1 MPILM
6 RLFLLAALLLAGCQD
21 ASRSSSATA
30 PPARPAALTGAAAL
44 DTTQIA
50 PPDSTTA
57 RLFAEAMAHARAE
70 TLHTEPLGAIMQ
82 ELGLHFRGR
91 PYAAGMLDAPPAETL
106 VVALDRYDCVTFV
119 ETMLAMA
126 QGVAAQDG
134 SYPTFAR
141 HLEALRYR
149 SGVLDGYASRL
160 HYFSEWIADNAE
172 RGHVVDLTERLG
184 GAPLEKQ
191 ITFMTEHRDRY
202 RHLAANDSLVRR
214 IAVVEQD
221 LADRDLYYIPQD
233 RIREVYDRLQA
244 GDVIALATNIEG
256 LAVSHTGLVYKAD
269 GQTGLLHASL
279 TDGVIVSPD
288 LQAYV
293 QNIKNQIGIVVARP
307 QR

>member
-1 MPILM
+1 M
-6 RLFLLAALLLAGCQD
+6 RYFFLVAVLLLVGCQD
-21 ASRSSSATA
+21 ASRSSSATT
-30 PPARPAALTGAAAL
+30 PPARPAALTDTAAL
-44 DTTQIA
+44 DTATVV

-57 RLFAEAMAHARAE
+57 RLFAEAMAHARRE
-70 TLHTEPLGAIMQ
+70 TLHTQPLGTIMQ

-106 VVALDRYDCVTFV
+106 VVALDQYDCVTFV

-126 QGVAAQDG
+126 RGVAAQDY
-134 SYPTFAR
+134 SYSTFAR

-149 SGVLDGYASRL
+149 GGTLDGYASRL
-160 HYFSEWIADNAE
+160 HYFSEWIADNAQ
-172 RGHVVDLTERLG
+172 RGHVVNITEQLG
-184 GAPLEKQ
+184 GDALEKQ
-191 ITFMTEHRDRY
+191 ITFMTEHRDSY
-202 RHLAANDSLVRR
+202 RHLADNDSLVRR
-214 IAVVEQD
+214 IAVVEQG
-221 LADRDLYYIPQD
+221 LADLDLRYVPQD
-233 RIREVYDRLQA
+233 RIRDVYDRLQA
-244 GDVIALATNIEG
+244 GDVVALATNIDG
-256 LAVSHTGLVYKAD
+256 LDVSHTGLIYKAD